1 MATATASTG
10 ETMVPDGW
18 QLVRLGDV
26 AVVNPK
32 RPRLDVDADAL
43 VTFVPMA
50 AVGEDFSG
58 IKENYTRP
66 LSEVSKG
73 YTYFEEDDLLFS
85 KITPCLQNGKHSIAK
100 NLLNG
105 IGFGSTEFH
114 VVRAGDSASPRFLF
128 RSLIRPDIIKECA
141 DSFTGTAGQQRVQPD
156 ILRSLP
162 VLLPPLPEQQAIAV
176 VLDSIDDA
184 IEGAEAVIAATEQLR
199 DSLLHDL
206 LTRGLPGQH
215 TEWRDVPGL
224 GTIPAA
230 WEVVRL
236 GDVIPKFEY
245 GTSVKSHVDPFGT
258 PVLRI
263 PNIARGELDL
273 RDLKYADLS
282 PSELEALELCTGDI
296 LLVRTNGNPEIC
308 GRCWVVEGL
317 EGRWTFASYIV
328 RGRPDQSRVNP
339 KFAGYF
345 LKSETGRQLL
355 RGHIRTSAGNY
366 NLSVGDLDSISLL
379 CPTLIEQET
388 IVSTIE
394 GLNQSI
400 EVAREERDRLRLLKE
415 SAADAL
421 LSGRLRVV
429 PEG

>member
-1 MATATASTG
+1 MATATAITVNQR
-10 ETMVPDGW
+10 VPHGW

-26 AVVNPK
+26 AEVGTGGTPS
-32 RPRLDVDADAL
+32 RSEPSYWGGEI
-43 VTFVPMA
+43 PWMA
-50 AVGEDFSG
+50 SGE
-58 IKENYTRP
+58 I
-66 LSEVSKG
+66 
-73 YTYFEEDDLLFS
+73 
-85 KITPCLQNGKHSIAK
+85 
-100 NLLNG
+100 NLRR
-105 IGFGSTEFH
+105 
-114 VVRAGDSASPRFLF
+114 VRATAEQITTEGLKNSNARVLPPGTVMVAMNGQGATRGKVCVLDLEATCNQSLAAIRSGQLSDNRFLF
-128 RSLIRPDIIKECA
+128 HVLDSSYEELRGLTGDGRSGLNLGIIR
-141 DSFTGTAGQQRVQPD
+141 T
-156 ILRSLP
+156 LP
-162 VLLPPLPEQQAIAV
+162 VLLPPLPEQRAIAA

-184 IEGAEAVIAATEQLR
+184 IESAEEVIAATEQLR

-206 LTRGLPGQH
+206 LTRGLPGKH
-215 TEWRDVPGL
+215 TEFRDVPGL
-224 GTIPAA
+224 GIIPAD

-245 GTSVKSHVDPFGT
+245 GTSVKSHVDPFGS

-308 GRCWVVEGL
+308 GRCWVVDGL
-317 EGRWTFASYIV
+317 EGRWAFASYIV

-345 LKSETGRQLL
+345 LTSETGRRLL

-366 NLSVGDLDSISLL
+366 NLSVGDLGSISLL

-388 IVSTIE
+388 IVSTVE
-394 GLNQSI
+394 GLTQSI
-400 EVAREERDRLRLLKE
+400 AVAREERDRLRLLKE
-415 SAADAL
+415 STAVAL
-421 LSGRLRVV
+421 LTGQVRIEYS
-429 PEG
+429 EA